1 MTRSAA
7 AGLNAHCNVCMLKKN
22 FFPVS
27 GANSPIFGKSRK
39 FHPGAVKKSKMH
51 GFSLYS
57 QIMM

>member
-1 MTRSAA
+1 
-7 AGLNAHCNVCMLKKN
+7 MLKKN